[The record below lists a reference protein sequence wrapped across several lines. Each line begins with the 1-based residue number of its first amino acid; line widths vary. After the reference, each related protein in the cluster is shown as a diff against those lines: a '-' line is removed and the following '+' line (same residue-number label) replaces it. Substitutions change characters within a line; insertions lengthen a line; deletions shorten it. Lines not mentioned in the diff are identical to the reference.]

1 MAKAR
6 PLSAKQL
13 AVIDDLFKDEPAESQ
28 ILEKHGI
35 SRRLYDRWLADESFR
50 RHLETRKAW
59 ECRRNEIILVRSAR
73 EAVTNLMALTK
84 SEQAE
89 TARKACLDIITMS
102 ADLSAGPDTKPGE
115 NPTPASE
122 SLNLTPERAGKI
134 LTFLAEEEQVGTS

>member
-13 AVIDDLFKDEPAESQ
+13 AVIDDLFKDELKDPQ

-35 SRRLYDRWLADESFR
+35 SRRLYDKWLADEDFC

-59 ECRRNEIILVRSAR
+59 EHHLNDIILIRSAR